1 MFQARAHQLLLQNRD
16 LLDHMSQLL
25 SKLQDM
31 EVRSSGAGL
40 GEITHTTSL
49 VVIYNIYSPLVVLC
63 LTHF

>member
-1 MFQARAHQLLLQNRD
+1 MFQARAHQLLLQNKD

-40 GEITHTTSL
+40 GEITHPTSL
-49 VVIYNIYSPLVVLC
+49 MVIQNIYLPLVVL
-63 LTHF
+63 